1 MNKKIKFLSV
11 PLSLLICFSMFMA
24 GCGASKS
31 STNTAGAETK
41 SAQSTSKNDSNLSV
55 GNDSNGT
62 NSTITDNNNTNTQ
75 NTTNTTK
82 PKDNSKIIKTANVEL
97 QTKTF
102 DKTVNSILK
111 SVDDKGGYI
120 QNSKSYGN
128 NDEDNTREANY
139 TIRIPKDYF
148 ETFLSN
154 VGNLGKVISCS
165 TTGDNIS
172 SQYYDTQAHIKAL
185 QVQEQRL
192 LELIKQSGSLK
203 DMLEIENQLSN
214 VRYQIESLTST
225 MKNWDNEVEYAT
237 VNINIHEVKELTVKP
252 VSYGGKIKQTFSTSL
267 KSLGEVLKV
276 LLLIIIAIVPYLV
289 IIIPVSIIIYIVYKK
304 RKNADKK

>member
-31 STNTAGAETK
+31 NSPATTGSETK
-41 SAQSTSKNDSNLSV
+41 SAPSISKNSSDLAM

-62 NSTITDNNNTNTQ
+62 NNTNTQ

-82 PKDNSKIIKTANVEL
+82 PKDNSKIVKTANVEL

-111 SVDDKGGYI
+111 SVEDKGGYI
-120 QNSKSYGN
+120 QNSKSYGSD
-128 NDEDNTREANY
+128 DEDNTREADY

-203 DMLEIENQLSN
+203 DMLEIENQLSS

-225 MKNWDNEVEYAT
+225 MKNWDNEVDYAT

-289 IIIPVSIIIYIVYKK
+289 IIIPASIIIYIVYKK

>member
-11 PLSLLICFSMFMA
+11 PLSLLICFSMFMV

-31 STNTAGAETK
+31 NSTNMSTTETK
-41 SAQSTSKNDSNLSV
+41 LAQSSGNNGSNLAV
-55 GNDSNGT
+55 GNDSHGT
-62 NSTITDNNNTNTQ
+62 NIA
-75 NTTNTTK
+75 NTTK

-97 QTKTF
+97 ETKDF
-102 DKTVNSILK
+102 DKTTSSILK
-111 SVDDKGGYI
+111 SVEEKGGYV
-120 QNSKSYGN
+120 QNSKSSVN
-128 NDEDNTREANY
+128 NDDNNSRFANY
-139 TIRIPKDYF
+139 TIKIPKDYF
-148 ETFLSN
+148 DAFLSN
-154 VGNLGKVISCS
+154 VGNLGKVTSCS
-165 TTGDNIS
+165 TTGENIS
-172 SQYYDTQAHIKAL
+172 SQYYDTDAHIKAL

-203 DMLEIENQLSN
+203 DMLDIENQLSN

-225 MKNWDNEVEYAT
+225 MKNWDNEVEYAS

-252 VSYGGKIKQTFSTSL
+252 VSYGGKIKQTFSASL

-276 LLLIIIAIVPYLV
+276 LLIIIVAMVPYLV
-289 IIIPVSIIIYIVYKK
+289 IIIPAAIIIYIVLKK

>member
-31 STNTAGAETK
+31 NSPATTGAETK
-41 SAQSTSKNDSNLSV
+41 SAPSISKNSSDLAV

-62 NSTITDNNNTNTQ
+62 NNTNTQ

-82 PKDNSKIIKTANVEL
+82 PKDNSKIVKTANVEL

-102 DKTVNSILK
+102 DKAVNSISK
-111 SVDDKGGYI
+111 SVEDKGGYI
-120 QNSKSYGN
+120 QNSKSYGS
-128 NDEDNTREANY
+128 NDEDNTREADY

-203 DMLEIENQLSN
+203 DMLEIENQLSS

-225 MKNWDNEVEYAT
+225 MKNWDNEVDYAT
-237 VNINIHEVKELTVKP
+237 VNITIHEVKELTVKP
-252 VSYGGKIKQTFSTSL
+252 VSYGGKIKQTFSASL

-289 IIIPVSIIIYIVYKK
+289 IIIPASIIIYIVYKK